1 MNQITKTSKTITC
14 LIFFYFFFLISFFI
28 FLSSFDKKP
37 DSTAYY
43 VSIVPLVMVF
53 FLAVLIVF
61 AVRTTVVAWITV
73 VVLLDF
79 VGKRRRVLAKDGSKI
94 TSDIAFYFV
103 KVVVKDKG
111 LVAFGCVTIMSVVI
125 MALCKM
131 GHHVYLFVT

>member
-14 LIFFYFFFLISFFI
+14 LILFYFFFLISFFV
-28 FLSSFDKKP
+28 FLSSFDKIT

-79 VGKRRRVLAKDGSKI
+79 VGKRRRVLGKDGSKI

-125 MALCKM
+125 MA
-131 GHHVYLFVT
+131 V